1 MKFQDGKDFLNLSK
15 EKNNNKNEFMTYM
28 MNKKSIWGDNL
39 DLSKMLTP
47 CVPFPKNNT
56 FLFP

>member
-1 MKFQDGKDFLNLSK
+1 MNNKKYLMTSQ